1 MDQVKMN
8 DVWCIFFAFKCT
20 LCGNAW
26 FHSCTE
32 IKYVLYR
39 ERHAN
44 SVIITALVP
53 SSPCG
58 SCYVSLLSAFLSIL
72 HIWLWLWFL
81 VSSYLSNFN
90 YDLFLCQDT
99 IHTVYY
105 FWALQQMEQE
115 ERGEDGIYL
124 MWRLREM
131 QQQGIQALI

>member
-1 MDQVKMN
+1 
-8 DVWCIFFAFKCT
+8 
-20 LCGNAW
+20 
-26 FHSCTE
+26 
-32 IKYVLYR
+32 
-39 ERHAN
+39 
-44 SVIITALVP
+44 
-53 SSPCG
+53 
-58 SCYVSLLSAFLSIL
+58 
-72 HIWLWLWFL
+72 